1 MLINKLVFISK
12 KDEVMV
18 KKENAMLMSKLG
30 LKPVLSH
37 HLLAGYTPEG
47 NFIHFY
53 ARLFIMLTK
62 SDLLKSEE
70 TV

>member
-1 MLINKLVFISK
+1 
-12 KDEVMV
+12 MV

-30 LKPVLSH
+30 FKPVLSH

-53 ARLFIMLTK
+53 ARFFIMLTK